1 MLSYAFKRILLMVP
15 VLLAI
20 SFIVFVLV
28 ELPPGDY
35 CSNQYRDPGTSP
47 PPGCRDR

>member
-1 MLSYAFKRILLMVP
+1 MLTYALKRILLMVP

-20 SFIVFVLV
+20 SFLVFVLI

-35 CSNQYRDPGTSP
+35 CSNQYRDPGSSP
-47 PPGCRDR
+47 PQGCPER